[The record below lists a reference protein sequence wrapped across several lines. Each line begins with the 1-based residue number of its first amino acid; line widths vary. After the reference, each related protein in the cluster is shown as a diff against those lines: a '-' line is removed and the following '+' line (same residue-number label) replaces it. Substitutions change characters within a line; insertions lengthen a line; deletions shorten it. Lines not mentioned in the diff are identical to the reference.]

1 MRSSV
6 AVLVLLCLHA
16 AAEEPAGPT
25 PIQKVVKLLEE
36 MRTTVNK
43 EADEDKEAYDT
54 YKCWCET
61 NEKEKTE
68 AISSAEA
75 LIEEL
80 TSFIE
85 EAAGTEGRLKTEIAA
100 LAADIADD
108 TDALET
114 ATAMKEK
121 ETAEF
126 EADESYMKTTLAALK
141 EAVSVLSEVQL
152 LQKSH
157 KAVDQTSALLQVRA
171 VIEKAAPQ
179 FRGVMQRDLMDFLGA
194 AKHLAPSKQAAFL
207 DAKQPIEGGGAA
219 AGAKSY
225 NSRSGEIFGVLGAM
239 EDQFKADL
247 TAAQKEEMMAIIQFQ
262 KLKAAKTSEISAAS
276 KQKDQKETELTD
288 TVAKAAQAKEDLE
301 ATKSTLTADQ
311 AFMADLTKNC
321 ELADQEYADRVKI
334 RNEELLALAE
344 TLQIVTS
351 DEARD
356 LFGKTIS
363 FLQVDA
369 ENQDHLAARVRAH
382 QKAMQTIL
390 KQAKKHKNWALAG
403 LAVKVQL
410 ETSDPMVDHALDT
423 MLARLT
429 KQLKQ
434 ETEKFDACNVQID
447 ETEDNMK
454 VNRREHDDLDD
465 THKQLSNTIA
475 TLTDEISVLKKDVE
489 DMEIALK
496 QAGETRKTENLNFQ
510 QGVSDQRAT
519 IKILTMALDRL
530 KEFYGFVQVDK
541 AAAPPRP
548 GGFSKNKQSG
558 GVMQMIAKIISDAEI
573 AESDYVMSEKDG
585 QAEYVSFVADST
597 ASIEAD
603 RGAIA
608 EKEALLAAAESEKSE
623 TDEAHLANEDQ
634 RWKLK
639 KLLVSKHRECDFI
652 LKYFEARQQAL
663 NEEIDG
669 VNDAIAS
676 LNGAVVQPAA

>member
-179 FRGVMQRDLMDFLGA
+179 FRGVMQRDLLSFLA
-194 AKHLAPSKQAAFL
+194 DIKQVAPGKEAAFL
-207 DAKQPIEGGGAA
+207 EQPIEGGGAA
-219 AGAKSY
+219 AGATSY
-225 NSRSGEIFGVLGAM
+225 NSKSGEIFGVLGAM
-239 EDQFKADL
+239 QDQFKSDL
-247 TAAQKEEMMAIIQFQ
+247 ESAQKEESMALTQFQ
-262 KLKAAKTSEISAAS
+262 KLSASKASEIGAAT

-288 TVAKAAQAKEDLE
+288 IMAKAAQAKEDLE
-301 ATKSTLTADQ
+301 TTSTTLAADQ
-311 AFMADLTKNC
+311 AFMADLVKNC
-321 ELADQEYADRVKI
+321 ALADTEYAGRVKV

-344 TLQIVTS
+344 TLKIVTS
-351 DEARD
+351 DEARE
-356 LFGKTIS
+356 LFERSIS
-363 FLQVDA
+363 FLQISN
-369 ENQDHLAARVRAH
+369 ENSLKNRLAAQARAQKNAMRRVMKTAARFN
-382 QKAMQTIL
+382 
-390 KQAKKHKNWALAG
+390 NWSLAG
-403 LAVKVQL
+403 LAVHVQL
-410 ETSDPMVDHALDT
+410 DDFGAAEKALKK
-423 MLARLT
+423 MLGQLE
-429 KQLKQ
+429 KQRQ
-434 ETEKFDACNVQID
+434 EEYDKKEACAQEID
-447 ETEDNMK
+447 STEDKLKEVLNK
-454 VNRREHDDLDD
+454 KADLEE
-465 THKQLSNTIA
+465 KQTDVSNEIA
-475 TLTDEISVLKKDVE
+475 TITEEINVLKKDVE
-489 DMEIALK
+489 DMEVALK
-496 QAGETRKTENLNFQ
+496 QAGETRKTENLQFQ
-510 QGVSDQRAT
+510 QAVSDQRAT
-519 IKILTMALDRL
+519 IKILNMALDRL
-530 KEFYGFVQVDK
+530 KEFYGFVQEGK
-541 AAAPPRP
+541 TAAPPRP
-548 GGFSKNKQSG
+548 GGFSKNKSSG
-558 GVMQMIAKIISDAEI
+558 GVMQMIAKIISEAEI
-573 AESDYVMSEKDG
+573 AESNYVLGEKDAQG
-585 QAEYVSFVADST
+585 EYVEFVADATS
-597 ASIEAD
+597 SIEAD
-603 RGAIA
+603 RQSIA
-608 EKEALLAAAESEKSE
+608 EKQALLARAESDKSITE
-623 TDEAHLANEDQ
+623 ESQLANDDAY
-634 RWKLK
+634 WKLK
-639 KLLVSKHRECDFI
+639 KMLVNEHRECDFI
-652 LKYFEARQQAL
+652 LKYFELREQAL
-663 NEEIDG
+663 HDEMDS
-669 VNDAIAS
+669 VKDAKAS
-676 LNGAVVQPAA
+676 LHGAGGASLH

>member
-54 YKCWCET
+54 YKCWCVT

-68 AISSAEA
+68 AIANAEA
-75 LIEEL
+75 TIEEL
-80 TSFIE
+80 TAFLE

-100 LAADIADD
+100 LEADLADD

-126 EADESYMKTTLAALK
+126 EADETYMKQTLASLK
-141 EAVSVLSEVQL
+141 EAISVLSKVQL

-157 KAVDQTSALLQVRA
+157 KEADEASALLQVRS

-179 FRGVMQRDLMDFLGA
+179 FRGVMQRDLMAFLGS
-194 AKHLAPSKQAAFL
+194 AKHLAPVKDPAFL
-207 DAKQPIEGGGAA
+207 EAQQPIEGGGAA

-239 EDQFKADL
+239 SDQFKSDL
-247 TAAQKEEMMAIIQFQ
+247 TSAQKEEMMAIIQFQ

-363 FLQVDA
+363 LLQVDSA
-369 ENQDHLAARVRAH
+369 NQDRLTAKVRARM
-382 QKAMQTIL
+382 KAMKKIVRT
-390 KQAKKHKNWALAG
+390 AAKHKNWALAG

-423 MLARLT
+423 MLARLQ
-429 KQLKQ
+429 KQLKE

-608 EKEALLAAAESEKSE
+608 EKEALLANDESEISMTKESQ
-623 TDEAHLANEDQ
+623 LANDDAY
-634 RWKLK
+634 WKLK
-639 KLLVSKHRECDFI
+639 KLLVNEHRECDFI
-652 LKYFEARQQAL
+652 LKYFDMREQAL
-663 NEEIDG
+663 HEEIEG
-669 VNDAIAS
+669 VNDAKAS
-676 LNGAVVQPAA
+676 LHGAGGASLH

>member
-54 YKCWCET
+54 YKCWCVT

-68 AISSAEA
+68 AIANAEA
-75 LIEEL
+75 TIEEL
-80 TSFIE
+80 TAFLE

-100 LAADIADD
+100 LEADLADD

-126 EADESYMKTTLAALK
+126 EADEAYMKQTLASLK
-141 EAVSVLSEVQL
+141 DAIEVLSKVQL
-152 LQKSH
+152 LQKSN
-157 KAVDQTSALLQVRA
+157 KADGATALLQVRS
-171 VIEKAAPQ
+171 VLERVQPK

-363 FLQVDA
+363 LLQVDSA
-369 ENQDHLAARVRAH
+369 NQDRLTAKVRARM
-382 QKAMQTIL
+382 KAMKKIVRT
-390 KQAKKHKNWALAG
+390 AAKHKNWALAG

-423 MLARLT
+423 MLARLQ
-429 KQLKQ
+429 KQLKE

-530 KEFYGFVQVDK
+530 KEFYGFVQEGK
-541 AAAPPRP
+541 TAAPPRP
-548 GGFSKNKQSG
+548 GGFSKNKSSG
-558 GVMQMIAKIISDAEI
+558 GVMQMIAKIISEAEI
-573 AESDYVMSEKDG
+573 AESNYVLGEKDAQG
-585 QAEYVSFVADST
+585 EYVEFVADATS
-597 ASIEAD
+597 SIEAD
-603 RGAIA
+603 RQSIA
-608 EKEALLAAAESEKSE
+608 EKQALLARAESDKSITE
-623 TDEAHLANEDQ
+623 ESQLANDDAY
-634 RWKLK
+634 WKLK
-639 KLLVSKHRECDFI
+639 KMLVNEHRECDFI
-652 LKYFEARQQAL
+652 LKYFELREQAL
-663 NEEIDG
+663 HDEMDS
-669 VNDAIAS
+669 VKDAKAS
-676 LNGAVVQPAA
+676 LHGAGGASLH

>member
-179 FRGVMQRDLMDFLGA
+179 FRGVMQRDLLSFLA
-194 AKHLAPSKQAAFL
+194 DIKQVAPGKEAAFL
-207 DAKQPIEGGGAA
+207 EQPIEGGGAA
-219 AGAKSY
+219 AGATSY
-225 NSRSGEIFGVLGAM
+225 NSKSGEIFGVLGAM
-239 EDQFKADL
+239 QDQFKSDL
-247 TAAQKEEMMAIIQFQ
+247 ESAQKEESMALTQFQ
-262 KLKAAKTSEISAAS
+262 KLSASKASEIGAAT

-288 TVAKAAQAKEDLE
+288 IMAKAAQAKEDLE
-301 ATKSTLTADQ
+301 TTSTTLAADQ
-311 AFMADLTKNC
+311 AFMADLVKNC
-321 ELADQEYADRVKI
+321 ALADTEYAGRVKV

-344 TLQIVTS
+344 TLKIVTS
-351 DEARD
+351 DEARE
-356 LFGKTIS
+356 LFERSIS
-363 FLQVDA
+363 FLQISN
-369 ENQDHLAARVRAH
+369 ENSLKNRLAAQARAQKNAMRRVMKTAARFN
-382 QKAMQTIL
+382 
-390 KQAKKHKNWALAG
+390 NWSLAG
-403 LAVKVQL
+403 LAVHVQL
-410 ETSDPMVDHALDT
+410 DDFGAAEKALKK
-423 MLARLT
+423 MLGQLE
-429 KQLKQ
+429 KQRQ
-434 ETEKFDACNVQID
+434 EEYDKKEACAQEID
-447 ETEDNMK
+447 STEDKLKEVLNK
-454 VNRREHDDLDD
+454 KADLEE
-465 THKQLSNTIA
+465 KQTDVSNEIA
-475 TLTDEISVLKKDVE
+475 TITEEINVLKKDVE
-489 DMEIALK
+489 DMEVALK
-496 QAGETRKTENLNFQ
+496 QAGETRKKENLQFQ
-510 QGVSDQRAT
+510 QAVSDQRAT
-519 IKILTMALDRL
+519 IKVLNMALDRL
-530 KEFYGFVQVDK
+530 KEFYGFVQVGQ
-541 AAAPPRP
+541 APPRP
-548 GGFSKNKQSG
+548 AGYTKNGQSG
-558 GVMQMIAKIISDAEI
+558 GVMQMIAKIISDAQLT
-573 AESDYVMSEKDG
+573 ESNYVMSEKDAQG
-585 QAEYVSFVADST
+585 DYVAFVADATSG
-597 ASIEAD
+597 IEAD
-603 RGAIA
+603 RHAIA
-608 EKEALLAAAESEKSE
+608 EKEALLANDESEISMTKESQ
-623 TDEAHLANEDQ
+623 LANDDAY
-634 RWKLK
+634 WKLK
-639 KLLVSKHRECDFI
+639 KLLVNEHRECDFI
-652 LKYFEARQQAL
+652 LKYFEMREAAL
-663 NEEIDG
+663 HEEIEG
-669 VNDAIAS
+669 VNDAKAALHGAGGAS
-676 LNGAVVQPAA
+676 LH